1 MAELK
6 KEYRDLQKEIMASI
20 EEFNI
25 NKEQNPEIPSLP
37 EDFGTAI
44 MYCLDKRE
52 GAIFEENWE
61 DSRKLWDEQDHPM
74 TEIPIGD
81 HFIIV
86 QDVVLDILK
95 RMIKTGIMAF
105 LIHNGIAAIPPEEAS
120 INYKDVVDVCRKLIA
135 SLNSLDTCD
144 ICLAYK
150 VVKNPST
157 IYSSVDK
164 DSIIKWFPVM
174 EGEDSSPKCDMIDVG
189 IHNSCEFFN
198 PEDELCTVSKKGIDK
213 AITSLEEK
221 KIVKPVNNNTEY
233 KFKW

>member
-6 KEYRDLQKEIMASI
+6 KEYRDLQKEIMESI
-20 EEFNI
+20 KEFNI
-25 NKEQNPEIPSLP
+25 NKEQNPEMPSLP

-52 GAIFEENWE
+52 GALFEESWE
-61 DSRKLWDEQDHPM
+61 DFRKLWDEQDHPM

-86 QDVVLDILK
+86 QDVVLGILK
-95 RMIKTGIMAF
+95 IMIKTGIMAL
-105 LIHNGIAAIPPEEAS
+105 LIHNGIADIPPEEAS

-150 VVKNPST
+150 VVENPST
-157 IYSSVDK
+157 IYKPVDK

-174 EGEDSSPKCDMIDVG
+174 ECEDSSPKCDMIDVG
-189 IHNSCEFFN
+189 IHSFCKFWN
-198 PEDELCTVSKKGIDK
+198 PEGDLCTVSEKGIDE
-213 AITSLEEK
+213 ALASLKNK
-221 KIVKPVNNNTEY
+221 KIVEPVNNTEY
-233 KFKW
+233 RFKW